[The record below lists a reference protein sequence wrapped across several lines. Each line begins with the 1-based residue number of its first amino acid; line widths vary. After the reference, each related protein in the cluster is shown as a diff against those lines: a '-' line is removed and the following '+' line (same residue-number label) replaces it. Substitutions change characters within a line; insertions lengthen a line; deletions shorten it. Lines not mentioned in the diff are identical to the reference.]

1 MFNYK
6 ESFLKNLEFFNTEN
20 KMTGGYVYKVV
31 EKQEDDIYGG
41 SNNRCVTV
49 PVGLVVNDYDD
60 NIKSIDGEYI
70 GVIGIDR
77 FNEFL
82 DLNHKPLKQI
92 TRKFKIAI
100 NSNNTK
106 KNKKK

>member
-6 ESFLKNLEFFNTEN
+6 ESFLNNLEFFNAEN
-20 KMTGGYVYKVV
+20 KITGGYVYKITD
-31 EKQEDDIYGG
+31 KQEQEVYGG
-41 SNNRCVTV
+41 SIKRGVTV

-60 NIKSIDGEYI
+60 NIKCDDGEYL

-92 TRKFKIAI
+92 TRNIKTTI
-100 NSNNTK
+100 NNNKTK
-106 KNKKK
+106 KIYKK

>member
-6 ESFLKNLEFFNTEN
+6 ESFLNNLEFFSNEN
-20 KMTGGYVYKVV
+20 KITGGYVYNVD
-31 EKQEDDIYGG
+31 ENQEEEFYGG
-41 SNNRCVTV
+41 SNNRGVTV

-60 NIKSIDGEYI
+60 NIKRVDGEYI

-92 TRKFKIAI
+92 TRKFKNVI
-100 NSNNTK
+100 NSNHTK